1 MFNVTNRNTRKR
13 DEICSKII
21 TKTPERCHGPGV
33 SIVEFENTSHFLLL
47 FLVDFEQ
54 EIVCWEKSIP
64 PHATRFM
71 MENYQIL
78 AGALDIIYH
87 GYQQSA

>member
-1 MFNVTNRNTRKR
+1 MFKVTNRNTRKR

-33 SIVEFENTSHFLLL
+33 SIVEFE
-47 FLVDFEQ
+47 Q

-78 AGALDIIYH
+78 AGALDIAYH